1 MGFKKS
7 NIGYLKS
14 LKRRKEA
21 NADAINEVINL
32 FQERKIPRL
41 DTAELLILQLQSRG
55 IATQEKAKKRLLT
68 YRGAETVKGKLKR

>member
-14 LKRRKEA
+14 LKRKKEA

-55 IATQEKAKKRLLT
+55 IATQEKAK
-68 YRGAETVKGKLKR
+68 RGS